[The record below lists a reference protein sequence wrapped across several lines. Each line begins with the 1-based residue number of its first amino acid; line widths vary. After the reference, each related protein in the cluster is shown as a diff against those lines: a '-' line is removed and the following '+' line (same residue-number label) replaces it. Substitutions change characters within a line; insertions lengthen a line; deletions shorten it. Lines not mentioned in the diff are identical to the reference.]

1 MKIEKQLF
9 GELSQSIYKKNIE
22 DVWKILE
29 RYPNKCRKVFLKN
42 LKTLSFQKVN
52 IEELQKISE
61 DIDVNGLYMPMEN
74 KIYLNGIENK
84 YEEINHELF
93 HVSSCTGKYWGVIVD
108 VTIGEK
114 IRTIGENLNEGITEY
129 LAYLSANSKNIGESA
144 YQLEVFVI
152 ELLISIYGEK
162 ILNPY
167 FQNNPLKFY
176 YQFKSGEYSIIYLDI
191 LLNQISKWINV
202 RNSFEEYIILR
213 DFVPDEL
220 KKYNLYIE
228 TFDMKE
234 LSRYLKRYEFMINKL
249 YDKIEKEKRLREV
262 FFDRY
267 ALQKEESK
275 KMYLNW
281 YYEYSKIQKRM
292 FDRII
297 KIIIVL
303 ARKQDMSDELIKDLL
318 IRSLDNK
325 KSILDVIEYKNK
337 KLVRK

>member
-1 MKIEKQLF
+1 MLQNNFSFNSPEKMIINKNALISDDKFVNLINNLSELIKEYYFANKNNINELFNLFSENEEKKIKDLMSHLVKRIEKQKNNLNNF
-9 GELSQSIYKKNIE
+9 IERAKDIFKKMKIYKNNKNSLI
-22 DVWKILE
+22 
-29 RYPNKCRKVFLKN
+29 N
-42 LKTLSFQKVN
+42 N
-52 IEELQKISE
+52 I
-61 DIDVNGLYMPMEN
+61 
-74 KIYLNGIENK
+74 
-84 YEEINHELF
+84 
-93 HVSSCTGKYWGVIVD
+93 
-108 VTIGEK
+108 
-114 IRTIGENLNEGITEY
+114 
-129 LAYLSANSKNIGESA
+129 SANSKNIGESA

-191 LLNQISKWINV
+191 LLNQISKWVNV

-292 FDRII
+292 FDKII

-318 IRSLDNK
+318 IRNLDNK